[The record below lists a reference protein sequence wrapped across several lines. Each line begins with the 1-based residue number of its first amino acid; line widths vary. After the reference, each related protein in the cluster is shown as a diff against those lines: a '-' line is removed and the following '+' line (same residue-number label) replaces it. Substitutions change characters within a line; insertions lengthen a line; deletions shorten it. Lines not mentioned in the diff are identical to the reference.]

1 MFKLELQ
8 KPVWLNLV
16 SPATKSTSQV
26 VLPLTLYINQ
36 IQRNLQIFG
45 KCDPYPPL
53 ANLLV
58 HYHNIFA
65 RRRPYSSCKSLPNYS
80 HSSKFLNCTN
90 QVQMEEAWLWYGPD
104 DPVSLDHVRQ
114 ARTSHQ
120 HPWSFA
126 TTQAGAKAISTALFH
141 LPAGQVRT
149 PGIPSNFLE
158 SPENTWDYSHLFL
171 LEMSTGQVLGL
182 AGGGD
187 FVETRRG
194 ESIGVGMD
202 CGREHSRPRGGQ
214 TRPTVRQGEALESD
228 WKKPCSNPP
237 CNNTQSQFLGYTRMI
252 WQSISGV

>member
-26 VLPLTLYINQ
+26 VLPLTLCINQ

-45 KCDPYPPL
+45 KCDPHPPL

-80 HSSKFLNCTN
+80 HSSKFQNCTN

-158 SPENTWDYSHLFL
+158 SPEITWDYSHLFL

-214 TRPTVRQGEALESD
+214 TRPTVRQGEPALD

-237 CNNTQSQFLGYTRMI
+237 CNN
-252 WQSISGV
+252 